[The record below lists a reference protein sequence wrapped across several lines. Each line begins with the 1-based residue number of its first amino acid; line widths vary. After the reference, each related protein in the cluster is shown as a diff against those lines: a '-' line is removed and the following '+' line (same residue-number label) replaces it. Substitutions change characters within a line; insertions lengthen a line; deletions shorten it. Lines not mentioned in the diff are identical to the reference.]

1 MQKWWQLPKTHLTIK
16 VFIIHWYTTHRQ
28 RKNLTNP
35 LDFVF
40 VLLQIQ
46 VHGSLTSTYGR
57 IQSSPWILTLA
68 VLVGSVG
75 FTVLVLA
82 FFMLQNRR
90 ICSRRKCLW
99 PHLGPGHTHP
109 PFFWKSLFFLFLAN
123 TGRTYDSSDD
133 MELVTNIIVNPNYQ
147 AESDRTLL
155 TSNEGHNDRQ
165 ALLTCNFMVP
175 RRPAV
180 SL

>member
-1 MQKWWQLPKTHLTIK
+1 MATTKDTLDNQGIYYSFIYSPPKEKSNQPPRFCVCL
-16 VFIIHWYTTHRQ
+16 F
-28 RKNLTNP
+28 
-35 LDFVF
+35 
-40 VLLQIQ
+40 QIQ

-109 PFFWKSLFFLFLAN
+109 SLFLKIFIFSFPCQHRKDVWFIWRYG
-123 TGRTYDSSDD
+123 TSD
-133 MELVTNIIVNPNYQ
+133 Q
-147 AESDRTLL
+147 
-155 TSNEGHNDRQ
+155 HHRQ
-165 ALLTCNFMVP
+165 SKLPGGEWPHPFDQQ
-175 RRPAV
+175 RRPQR
-180 SL
+180 SSSSFDM

>member
-1 MQKWWQLPKTHLTIK
+1 MSQTQVEIYKLHPNTTYKFRVWAINKLGPGDYAEVMATTKDTLDNQGIYYSFYMYYSPPKEITHILCL
-16 VFIIHWYTTHRQ
+16 FY
-28 RKNLTNP
+28 
-35 LDFVF
+35 F
-40 VLLQIQ
+40 IQ

-99 PHLGPGHTHP
+99 PHLGPGHTHTHI
-109 PFFWKSLFFLFLAN
+109 FLKSLFFFSLP
-123 TGRTYDSSDD
+123 TQEGR
-133 MELVTNIIVNPNYQ
+133 MIH
-147 AESDRTLL
+147 L
-155 TSNEGHNDRQ
+155 TIWN
-165 ALLTCNFMVP
+165 
-175 RRPAV
+175 
-180 SL
+180 